1 MKMKR
6 LAAFICTVMITFIII
21 AVTSPQLIQNT
32 KLGLDLKGGFEILYE
47 AQPVEEGGTIT
58 KEALRQTARSLEKR
72 ADAYGVAEPEVTPEG
87 TNRIRARIAG
97 VADEQTVR
105 EMMKK
110 PANLTFRGPD
120 GKIELHGSDFVEGA
134 AQVGF
139 DDLHQPLI
147 QIKVRDK
154 DKLKQVTEKLLHQP
168 LSIYLDEE
176 ELSAPVVRSVLTDG
190 NASITGSYTQAEARE
205 LAEVI
210 NMGALPLKLTEKYTQ
225 SVGATLGQQSLEQT
239 VKAGTLA
246 SIFIL
251 LFMIILY
258 RVPGI
263 VASISLITYAWALLL
278 VMNAIQ
284 STLTLPGIAAFVL
297 GIGMAVDANI
307 ITYERIKEEIRSGK
321 SMVSA
326 LKAGSKHSF
335 RTIMDANITTILA
348 GAVLYYMGTGA
359 IQGFALTLI
368 LSILLSIV
376 TNVIFARFLLQ
387 LLLKSNLITKPGYLG
402 VKPSQITS
410 IAEQA
415 NTTRQI
421 TETNGKFD
429 FVKYRKVAFSLSIA
443 MTVAGIISLMTLGF
457 NFGVDFKAGTSID
470 ITIGKSITKP
480 EADQIVQS
488 TGLVPGTMTIGGT
501 EQDRITI
508 RFDKVLNSDKGEAES
523 IIQAFRKAYGDQVS
537 GEEHTVD
544 PGIAQELGLKAI
556 YAVLLASIGIIIYVA
571 VRFEW
576 RFALA
581 SVLALLYS
589 AFMVI
594 TLFSLLQLEVNLP
607 FIAAILTIIG
617 YSINDTIVIFDRIR
631 ENLRFATLKNVNDL
645 SALVNNSIKQTFV
658 RSMNTGLTVM
668 VASLILY
675 VFGSESI
682 QLFSLAMTLGL
693 IFGVCSSLFI
703 AGQVWLVLKKS
714 ALSGKS
720 S

>member
-6 LAAFICTVMITFIII
+6 LGAFILTVVVTFTII

-97 VADEQTVR
+97 VADETTVR

-120 GKIELHGSDFVEGA
+120 GKVELHGSDFVEGA

-154 DKLKQVTEKLLHQP
+154 EKLKQVTEKLLHQP

-176 ELSAPVVRSVLTDG
+176 ELSAPVVRTVLKDG

-225 SVGATLGQQSLEQT
+225 SVGATLGQQSLDQT

-258 RVPGI
+258 RVPGL

-326 LKAGSKHSF
+326 LKEGSKHSF

-348 GAVLYYMGTGA
+348 GAVLYYLGTGA

-368 LSILLSIV
+368 LSIILSIV

-387 LLLKSNLITKPGYLG
+387 LLLKSQLITKPEYLG
-402 VKPSQITS
+402 VKPSQIIPIT
-410 IAEQA
+410 EQA
-415 NTTRQI
+415 NTRHHNKTKW
-421 TETNGKFD
+421 TFD
-429 FVKYRKVAFSLSIA
+429 FLKYRKVAFSLSLA

-470 ITIGKSITKP
+470 ISIGKSITKT
-480 EADQIVQS
+480 EAEQIVEA

-508 RFDKVLNSDKGEAES
+508 RFDKVLNNDTGEAES
-523 IIQAFRKAYGDQVS
+523 IIQAFRMIYGDQVS

-556 YAVLLASIGIIIYVA
+556 YAVLIASIGIIIYVA
-571 VRFEW
+571 ARFEW

-581 SVLALLYS
+581 SVLALLFS

-594 TLFSLLQLEVNLP
+594 SLFSLLQLEVNLP

-631 ENLRFATLKNVNDL
+631 ENLRFATLKNVHDL
-645 SALVNNSIKQTFV
+645 SALVNNSINQTLV
-658 RSMNTGLTVM
+658 RSLNTGLTVM

-693 IFGVCSSLFI
+693 VFGVCSSLFI

-714 ALSGKS
+714 ALSGKAS
-720 S
+720 